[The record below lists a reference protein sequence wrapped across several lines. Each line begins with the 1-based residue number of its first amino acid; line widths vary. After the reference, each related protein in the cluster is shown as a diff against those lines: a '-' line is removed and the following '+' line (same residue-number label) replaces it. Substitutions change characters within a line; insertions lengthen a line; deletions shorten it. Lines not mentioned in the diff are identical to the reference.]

1 MAAGALRRVGRFMI
15 RIRQF
20 ALYVAV
26 AAGLAL
32 ASTFATLALEAWLGV
47 RSPSM
52 TFLVGVILTAMWFGR
67 VGALVS
73 AVISFLVYNFYLVEP
88 RFSFAFAISD
98 ELLTLIVYITVA
110 IIIGGLA
117 GNLRD
122 ARERERGRAQ
132 LFSRLF
138 AVGRSISARA
148 DESELTK
155 SIRDA
160 VREIAG
166 GEATTARRT
175 SEGVSFDGGAPPP
188 DAPAPSALEHALDA
202 HDQREGVAT
211 AVGDTVEVPGAN
223 GWRVYPL
230 AGSGAGSGG
239 VLGALLWRPEGDA
252 PPAADAEAAV
262 RLIAGL
268 AAVTLER
275 GRLMERRIELDT
287 LAAAEKLRTALM
299 SSISHDFRTPLATIL
314 TSASA
319 LKRYPAQ
326 IADRDR
332 TDMLASIEEEAERL
346 NRFVGNILDM
356 TRLDASALQ
365 VRADWIDPAD
375 VLEAAADRVAP
386 RAGERRLVRRIPAA
400 APAIFVDPLL
410 LEQAIVNV
418 LENAVVH
425 TPPSA
430 SIEIGGFA
438 ETGDVRL
445 WVEDDGPGV
454 PNRDVARIFDKFH
467 RLERRRGAPQGSGLG
482 LSISKGFVE
491 AMGGRIEA
499 TSPSASGRGLRVDI
513 RFPLPDSAPPRIK
526 DAP

>member
-175 SEGVSFDGGAPPP
+175 SEGVSFDG
-188 DAPAPSALEHALDA
+188 
-202 HDQREGVAT
+202 
-211 AVGDTVEVPGAN
+211 
-223 GWRVYPL
+223 
-230 AGSGAGSGG
+230 
-239 VLGALLWRPEGDA
+239 
-252 PPAADAEAAV
+252 
-262 RLIAGL
+262 
-268 AAVTLER
+268 
-275 GRLMERRIELDT
+275 
-287 LAAAEKLRTALM
+287 
-299 SSISHDFRTPLATIL
+299 
-314 TSASA
+314 
-319 LKRYPAQ
+319 
-326 IADRDR
+326 
-332 TDMLASIEEEAERL
+332 
-346 NRFVGNILDM
+346 
-356 TRLDASALQ
+356 
-365 VRADWIDPAD
+365 
-375 VLEAAADRVAP
+375 
-386 RAGERRLVRRIPAA
+386 
-400 APAIFVDPLL
+400 
-410 LEQAIVNV
+410 
-418 LENAVVH
+418 
-425 TPPSA
+425 
-430 SIEIGGFA
+430 
-438 ETGDVRL
+438 
-445 WVEDDGPGV
+445 
-454 PNRDVARIFDKFH
+454 
-467 RLERRRGAPQGSGLG
+467 
-482 LSISKGFVE
+482 
-491 AMGGRIEA
+491 
-499 TSPSASGRGLRVDI
+499 
-513 RFPLPDSAPPRIK
+513 
-526 DAP
+526 